1 MKSIKKIF
9 AVLGITAFAFGG
21 LLMSSG
27 INVVTAASTAC
38 TDLEKQISGSGFNV
52 KDQLPVYC
60 TTESIYNKILFGAL
74 YAVGIVAVI
83 MIIYGG
89 YMYMTAQSNEDQRK
103 KGRDILTWA
112 VLGLI
117 VVVLA
122 VLLVNVV
129 VNLVVENRFV

>member
-9 AVLGITAFAFGG
+9 AVLGVIVFVFGG
-21 LLMSSG
+21 LLVSSG
-27 INVVTAASTAC
+27 VNVVTAAGDPCA
-38 TDLEKQISGSGFNV
+38 DLAKQISGSGFNV

>member
-1 MKSIKKIF
+1 MKNIKKIF
-9 AVLGITAFAFGG
+9 AVLGITVFTFGG
-21 LLMSSG
+21 LLVSSG

-52 KDQLPVYC
+52 NEQLPVYC

-122 VLLVNVV
+122 ALLVNVV